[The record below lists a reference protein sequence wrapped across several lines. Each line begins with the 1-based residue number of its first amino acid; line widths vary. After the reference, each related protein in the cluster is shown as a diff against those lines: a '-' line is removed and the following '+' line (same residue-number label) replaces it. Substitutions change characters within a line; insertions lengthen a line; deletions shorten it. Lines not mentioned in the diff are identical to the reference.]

1 MCRYRSLCTLSQ
13 LKYWIFVIL
22 CTRSHLEEEAAEI
35 LVLQDIAS
43 LTVLEEESL
52 AFFISETA
60 ADAV

>member
-22 CTRSHLEEEAAEI
+22 CARSHLEQEAAEI

-52 AFFISETA
+52 AFFITETA

>member
-1 MCRYRSLCTLSQ
+1 LCTLSQ
-13 LKYWIFVIL
+13 LKYWIFVIF
-22 CTRSHLEEEAAEI
+22 CARSHLEEEAAEI

-52 AFFISETA
+52 AFFITETA